1 MQQVIHSAASTSFL
15 NTTKLDHAVWK
26 NTIYRLI
33 DQQHFHEPVSDHAQ
47 CRLGKW
53 YFEGQ
58 GAELFAHKPGFREL
72 DGPHKRVHESGKA
85 ALHAREQG
93 ISKAWSSS
101 SRPWKT
107 PACRW
112 CTASTACWK
121 APERASGLPLNL

>member
-1 MQQVIHSAASTSFL
+1 
-15 NTTKLDHAVWK
+15 K

-53 YFEGQ
+53 YLEGQ

-93 ISKAWSSS
+93 DIKGMVEQL
-101 SRPWKT
+101 KT
-107 PACRW
+107 MEN
-112 CTASTACWK
+112 ASM
-121 APERASGLPLNL
+121 